1 MDNLCDNCFYNTLDE
16 ENEEYFCSL
25 ILDEDEYAK
34 LLFENSRQCK
44 YFRPDRGEYEIVRKQ
59 N

>member
-1 MDNLCDNCFYNTLDE
+1 MLCDECFYNTLDE
-16 ENEEYFCSL
+16 ESEEYFCSL

-34 LLFENSRQCK
+34 LLFENNKDCK
-44 YFRPDRGEYEIVRKQ
+44 YFRPDRGEYEIVKKQ